1 MNAYFDTSALVKL
14 LAPQEAG
21 SDLARAIWDST
32 DLAVTSRIA
41 YVEARAAMAADSR
54 SGRVAGTDQR
64 ESGRALEEFLQAM
77 DVIDVTPEIVRAAG
91 DLAEAHG
98 LRGYDAVH
106 LASSL
111 TLDLDD
117 TVLVTWDRE
126 LARAGYAS
134 GLDLAGI
141 SLERRPHA
149 RPATRAR
156 PLAPVARPPCSPRGA
171 VDSEM

>member
-21 SDLARAIWDST
+21 ADLARAMWDST
-32 DLAVTSRIA
+32 DLAFTSRIA
-41 YVEARAAMAADSR
+41 YAEARAALAAGSR
-54 SGRVAGTDQR
+54 SGRVAGTERR
-64 ESGRALEEFLQAM
+64 EGRRALEEFFQAM
-77 DVIDVTPEIVRAAG
+77 DLIDVTPEIVRTAG
-91 DLAEAHG
+91 DLAEAHA

-106 LASSL
+106 LASLL
-111 TLDLDD
+111 TLDPED

-141 SLERRPHA
+141 TLE
-149 RPATRAR
+149 
-156 PLAPVARPPCSPRGA
+156 
-171 VDSEM
+171 